1 MSTLFLR
8 AKTKQAKIAKNHIKS
23 ERSRYI
29 FKGNIEIGLEVHSDQ
44 LVDSDGYGVGLFN
57 DKGEIL
63 TPPVL
68 WVDDHQWDDEFSEGL
83 FPVLEIAT
91 GKMGYIDERGEWA
104 FPPVDGYC
112 QEFRDGLARINL
124 YPDVIFVNREGNE
137 LYRYA
142 Q

>member
-1 MSTLFLR
+1 M
-8 AKTKQAKIAKNHIKS
+8 
-23 ERSRYI
+23 
-29 FKGNIEIGLEVHSDQ
+29 GLEVHSDQ